1 MNFKTGLTRKLA
13 SAFLI
18 LCVPL
23 LAFGVQDYSRQDVD
37 KILKAIEKVERETAS
52 GKRHSLEKITVEE
65 SELNSYIA
73 YRIEE
78 ENERFLKELRVKLF
92 KKNKIEGKILVD
104 LRGENI
110 PKFLRPQMTLYFGGK
125 LEVKDG
131 MVRLVLKDL
140 FLEDQRIDPN
150 VLDFVI
156 ALTAK
161 IEKYEVWSI
170 NEWYE
175 LPYGI
180 KDIETQNHK
189 AIFFY

>member
-23 LAFGVQDYSRQDVD
+23 LAFGAQDYSRQDVD
-37 KILKAIEKVERETAS
+37 KILKAIEKVERETAR
-52 GKRHSLEKITVEE
+52 GTKRSLEKISVDE

-125 LEVKDG
+125 LEVKNG
-131 MVRLVLKDL
+131 MVKLVLKDL
-140 FLEDQRIDPN
+140 FLENQRIDPN

-161 IEKYEVWSI
+161 IEKYEIWSI
-170 NEWYE
+170 NDWYE

>member
-1 MNFKTGLTRKLA
+1 MNFKTGLTRKVA
-13 SAFLI
+13 STFLI

-37 KILKAIEKVERETAS
+37 KILKTIEKVERETAS
-52 GKRHSLEKITVEE
+52 GKRYSLEKITVEE

>member
-1 MNFKTGLTRKLA
+1 MNFKTGLTRKIA

-52 GKRHSLEKITVEE
+52 GKRYSLEKITVEE

>member
-1 MNFKTGLTRKLA
+1 MNFKTGLSRKLA

-37 KILKAIEKVERETAS
+37 KILEAIEKVERETAR
-52 GKRHSLEKITVEE
+52 GTKRSLEKITVEE
-65 SELNSYIA
+65 NELNSYIA

>member
-1 MNFKTGLTRKLA
+1 MSFKINSRKKFVFV
-13 SAFLI
+13 FLF
-18 LCVPL
+18 
-23 LAFGVQDYSRQDVD
+23 LAFSVFISGIQDYSRQDVD
-37 KILKAIEKVERETAS
+37 KILKAIEKVERETAR
-52 GKRHSLEKITVEE
+52 GTRRSLEKVSVDE

-125 LEVKDG
+125 LEVKDD